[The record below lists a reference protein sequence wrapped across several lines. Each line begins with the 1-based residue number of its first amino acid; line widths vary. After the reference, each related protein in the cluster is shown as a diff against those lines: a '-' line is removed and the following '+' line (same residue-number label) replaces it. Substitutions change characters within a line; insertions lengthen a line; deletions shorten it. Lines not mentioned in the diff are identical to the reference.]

1 MNLHL
6 TVQVPRSPELDELVE
21 RFHGKLEPLLAAF
34 QPELVQLQGRWV
46 RHTSREGVS
55 CSLNLHLPTGQLSSE
70 QTASTAQ
77 LAFRGASEDLL
88 RQLHRHKQ
96 RLRQT
101 RPHGRST
108 SHGNGR
114 PASAP
119 ASAARAIAARRTDL
133 AGYFGKHYDEVLTFV
148 RRQLILAELWGD
160 PAAVGLDAEEVLDEV
175 VLAALQA
182 EPRELQ
188 QNRGRWLRLLAAA
201 AIHRLEKS
209 YGRVEHGLNI
219 ASLETEPRAES
230 EPDPEQL
237 AGMTE
242 MMQQLTVALQGLPA
256 AQRRDMILYM
266 IEGFR
271 PEEMARISHRSRQQV
286 EASLRIATAALRQQ
300 PRLPDSM
307 RQRLRLGWEAQPA

>member
-6 TVQVPRSPELDELVE
+6 TVQVPRSPELDALVE
-21 RFHGKLEPLLAAF
+21 RFHGKLESLLVTF

-88 RQLHRHKQ
+88 RQLHRHKE

-119 ASAARAIAARRTDL
+119 ASAARATAARRTDL
-133 AGYFGKHYDEVLTFV
+133 AGYFGGHYDEVLASV
-148 RRQLILAELWGD
+148 RRQLVLAELWGD
-160 PAAVGLDAEEVLDEV
+160 RAAARLDAEEVLDEV

-182 EPRELQ
+182 EPRQLQ

-201 AIHRLEKS
+201 AIHHLEKS
-209 YGRVEHGLNI
+209 YGRLEHGLDI
-219 ASLETEPRAES
+219 ATLDTEPPAES
-230 EPDPEQL
+230 EPNPEQL
-237 AGMTE
+237 ADMTE
-242 MMQQLTVALQGLPA
+242 MMEQLTAALEELPA
-256 AQRRDMILYM
+256 TQRHDLILFL

-271 PEEMARISHRSRQQV
+271 PQEMAQISLRSRQEV
-286 EASLRIATAALRQQ
+286 EASLRSAAATLRQQ
-300 PRLPDSM
+300 PRLPESM
-307 RQRLRLGWEAQPA
+307 RRRLQLGWEAQFA